1 MKSIPAAVCFLGP
14 GVYFNLYTTIKKYFM
29 YKKTLR
35 ALVLCSVCCTGICR
49 AQNLSLIPM
58 PGHLEQGEG
67 SFVITRSTVITAP
80 KSRYASE
87 AFQLNRI
94 LAEGLGKKLR
104 ISHST
109 AHHAIRLV
117 YDASITA
124 PEAYQLKISP
134 SGLTISAGSSAG
146 IFHAVETIRQLLPAD
161 IEKHTIHQKLVLPAL
176 TINDA
181 PAYSWRGLHLDVA
194 RHFFSIAY
202 LRKLIDVMALYKMN
216 KLHLHL
222 TDDQG
227 WRIQIKKYPKLT
239 EEGAWRTFD
248 KNDSACMRRAKDNP
262 DFAID
267 QEHIIH
273 RGGKTL
279 YGGFYTAEQMKGL
292 VAYAAARHIDIIPEI
307 DMPGHMM
314 SAITAYPFLTCN
326 GENKWGTLFTKP
338 ICPCNESTF
347 VFAQNVFTAIMDIFP
362 SKYIHIGGDE
372 VDRSDWAKSAACKA
386 LMAREG
392 IKDLPGLQTY
402 FIDRMEK
409 FFNAHGRRL
418 IGWDEII
425 EGGVSSSAIVMYWR
439 TWVHDAPVKAVE
451 NGNQVIMAPGEPLY
465 FDNQPDQYSV
475 SKVYHFDPVPKGITP
490 EQARLII
497 GAQACTWSEN
507 IPSENRADY
516 MIMPRMIALAE
527 NLWTHQSQDY
537 RSFNQRLDAQ
547 FTRLDYLKVH
557 YRLPDLPDM
566 ITDNVFTDAD
576 TLRVE
581 KPLAGMQIHYTTDG
595 SLPAANSTELSGPLI
610 IRQPLTIKLAAFTP
624 NGLRGDI
631 YTLNYKKEDYA
642 PAATAETR
650 AGLTCSYYK
659 AFFKNTLAMAGK
671 AADSTFTADSV
682 VVPATVK
689 APSFGLQYRGYIDVP
704 ADGIYSFFLTC
715 DDGGTL
721 TVANKEVVNNDG
733 LHSAIE
739 KNGQIALRKGLQ
751 PLALDFIEGGGG
763 FTLKL
768 KYSVNGSA
776 PQAVPAAW
784 LRH

>member
-1 MKSIPAAVCFLGP
+1 MHKKITFTFLLSWIFC
-14 GVYFNLYTTIKKYFM
+14 VALCQAQ
-29 YKKTLR
+29 TLP
-35 ALVLCSVCCTGICR
+35 
-49 AQNLSLIPM
+49 LIPM
-58 PGHLEQGEG
+58 PDHMEYGTG
-67 SFVITRSTVITAP
+67 SFSISGNTVIVAP
-80 KSRYASE
+80 KSRFANE

-94 LAEGLGKKLR
+94 LAEGLGHKLR
-104 ISHST
+104 ISHG
-109 AHHAIRLV
+109 AVHNAIRLV

-124 PEAYQLKISP
+124 PEAYRLKISS
-134 SGLTISAGSSAG
+134 SGVIISAGSSAG
-146 IFHAVETIRQLLPAD
+146 IFYGVETIRQLLPAN
-161 IEKHTIHQKLVLPAL
+161 IEKHAIHKTLVLPAL
-176 TINDA
+176 TIDDG

-194 RHFFSIAY
+194 RHFFSINY
-202 LRKLIDVMALYKMN
+202 LKKLIDVMALYKMN

-248 KNDSACMRRAKDNP
+248 KNDSACMKLAKDNP

-267 QEHIIH
+267 GEHIIH
-273 RGGKTL
+273 RDGKTL
-279 YGGFYTAEQMKGL
+279 YGGFYTVEQMKGL

-314 SAITAYPFLTCN
+314 AAITAYPFLTCN

-347 VFAQNVFTAIMDIFP
+347 AFADNVFKALMDIFP

-386 LMAREG
+386 LMARDG

-402 FIDRMEK
+402 FINRMEK
-409 FFNAHGRRL
+409 FFNAHGRKL
-418 IGWDEII
+418 IGWDDII
-425 EGGVSSSAIVMYWR
+425 EGGVSSSAVVMYWR

-451 NGNQVIMAPGEPLY
+451 NGNKVIMAPGEPLY
-465 FDNQPDQYSV
+465 FDNQPDQYSI
-475 SKVYHFDPVPKGITP
+475 SKVYHFNPIPKGITP

-497 GAQACTWSEN
+497 GAQACTWTEK

-516 MIMPRMIALAE
+516 MIMPRMTALAE
-527 NLWTHQSQDY
+527 NLWTNQPQDY
-537 RSFNQRLDAQ
+537 QSFNQRLDVQ

-557 YRLPDLPDM
+557 YRLPDLPKM

-576 TLRVE
+576 TLKVD
-581 KPLAGMQIHYTTDG
+581 KPLADMHIHYTTDG
-595 SLPAANSTELSGPLI
+595 SLPTVSSTELTGPLI
-610 IRQPLTIKLAAFTP
+610 IRRVQTIKLAAFTP
-624 NGLRGDI
+624 AGLRGDV
-631 YTLNYKKEDYA
+631 YTLDYKKEDYA
-642 PAATAETR
+642 PAVSAQTQ
-650 AGLTCSYYK
+650 AGLACGYYK
-659 AFFKNTLAMAGK
+659 AFFKNTLAMVGK
-671 AADSTFTADSV
+671 TADSTFTADSV

-689 APSFGLQYRGYIDVP
+689 APAFGLQYRGYIDVP

-721 TVANKEVVNNDG
+721 KIANNEVVNNDG

-751 PLALDFIEGGGG
+751 PFALDFIEGGGG

-776 PQAVPAAW
+776 PQEVPSSW